1 MLSRNCIA
9 RFSLYL
15 ILLGLVAVA
24 PVFAGSAVVGSVA
37 GTMNATVGGQTLLP
51 NTTLFSGDSLQ
62 VKDGVAVVALGN
74 ASRLVFGH
82 DTVVSFLRDSN
93 EVTVLLDQG
102 NVSVFH
108 DVSGTPVRMKIGD
121 VSVVPVSGFKTL
133 GEVAMLNGTVVVTAK
148 DGALNVDR
156 GNGKVVN
163 VAKGKTFTVTPQ
175 MRAPQGGGSAGRCC
189 GGSAGIWPI
198 VATAAAGAAAVM
210 AGVAVSRSGGAKT
223 DADSA
228 ASAAAAAA
236 SAAAA
241 AASAASAAEAA
252 ASAAAAAANAA
263 GCALNTL
270 AVEEGYVSPYTPP
283 AGESCS

>member
-74 ASRLVFGH
+74 ASRMVFGR
-82 DTVVSFLRDSN
+82 DTVASFLRDSD
-93 EVTVLLDQG
+93 EVTVLLGQG

-133 GEVAMLNGTVVVTAK
+133 GEVAMLNGTVIVTAQ
-148 DGALNVDR
+148 DGALRVDQ

-163 VAKGKTFTVTPQ
+163 VAKGKTLTVTPQ
-175 MRAPQGGGSAGRCC
+175 MKAPQGGGSAGRCC
-189 GGSAGIWPI
+189 GGGSGGVWPI
-198 VATAAAGAAAVM
+198 VATAAAGAAAVL
-210 AGVAVSRSGGAKT
+210 AGVAVSRAGNANTNAT
-223 DADSA
+223 DA

-236 SAAAA
+236 AAAT
-241 AASAASAAEAA
+241 SAAEAA
-252 ASAAAAAANAA
+252 ASTAAAASNAV
-263 GCALNTL
+263 GCALNQL
-270 AVEEGYVSPYTPP
+270 AYEEGYASPYVPP

>member
-74 ASRLVFGH
+74 ASRMVFGR
-82 DTVVSFLRDSN
+82 DTVASFLRDSD
-93 EVTVLLDQG
+93 EVTVLLGQG

-133 GEVAMLNGTVVVTAK
+133 GEVAMLNGTVARRRGQRQGGECCQRE
-148 DGALNVDR
+148 DIDGDSADEGAARRWISGALLRWQRRRLAHR
-156 GNGKVVN
+156 GCG
-163 VAKGKTFTVTPQ
+163 
-175 MRAPQGGGSAGRCC
+175 RRRHGSGVGR
-189 GGSAGIWPI
+189 GSSVP
-198 VATAAAGAAAVM
+198 
-210 AGVAVSRSGGAKT
+210 RRERKHQC
-223 DADSA
+223 D
-228 ASAAAAAA
+228 
-236 SAAAA
+236 
-241 AASAASAAEAA
+241 
-252 ASAAAAAANAA
+252 
-263 GCALNTL
+263 
-270 AVEEGYVSPYTPP
+270 
-283 AGESCS
+283 